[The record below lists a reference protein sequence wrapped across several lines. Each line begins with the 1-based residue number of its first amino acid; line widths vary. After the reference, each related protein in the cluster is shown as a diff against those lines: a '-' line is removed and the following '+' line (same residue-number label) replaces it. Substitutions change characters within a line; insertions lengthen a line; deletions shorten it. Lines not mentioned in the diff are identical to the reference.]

1 MDNDWFV
8 ARPLANQKKE
18 NSEADRATNMSP
30 LANQEEEDSDDDW
43 FVESPLANQKKE
55 ESEADRAVATDKG
68 TRADKRR
75 GKKRKND
82 DY

>member
-1 MDNDWFV
+1 MNMNSKAARRRDIIAHYENKRNKALAKLEEEEDSDDDWFV

-18 NSEADRATNMSP
+18 E
-30 LANQEEEDSDDDW
+30 L
-43 FVESPLANQKKE
+43 
-55 ESEADRAVATDKG
+55 EADRAVATDMG
-68 TRADKRR
+68 KRR